1 MGNFKPMVERHP
13 LPYDLQSDQKQMM
26 EDEDREEGENHAEN
40 HIGLC
45 K

>member
-1 MGNFKPMVERHP
+1 MGDFKPMVELH
-13 LPYDLQSDQKQMM
+13 LPPNDLQSDQKQMM

>member
-1 MGNFKPMVERHP
+1 MGDFKPMVEWQ
-13 LPYDLQSDQKQMM
+13 LPPNDLQSDQKQMM

-40 HIGLC
+40 YIGLC